1 MHLLLIAGDVEA
13 NPGPSSKA
21 TRQAT
26 LSQSAQGDLTV
37 GEPSLADIMK
47 EIRDCKTD
55 LTVKIDLMVESVN
68 KRCEE
73 LEKENRTLKED
84 LAATKQKLVDLEDR
98 SR

>member
-1 MHLLLIAGDVEA
+1 MHNELVTCSLRHTKSLVHLLTAGDVEA

-55 LTVKIDLMVESVN
+55 LMVESV
-68 KRCEE
+68 KKGVKSWKKKTEP
-73 LEKENRTLKED
+73 
-84 LAATKQKLVDLEDR
+84 
-98 SR
+98 